1 MQSFWPV
8 LPDRY
13 EHSKW
18 DKVCVHLATVMFLGQ
33 MQNALAGVKI
43 VPEGGATSPTEL
55 ARLTDRY
62 AVFTAK
68 RETALLLRR
77 GFEGLVGYML
87 PYPDVGLEPRT
98 SRSIG

>member
-1 MQSFWPV
+1 M
-8 LPDRY
+8 
-13 EHSKW
+13 
-18 DKVCVHLATVMFLGQ
+18 VCLQEAGELESRIRRTCCSRSSSSGG
-33 MQNALAGVKI
+33 NGPPKKGVKI
-43 VPEGGATSPTEL
+43 VPERAGATSPTEL

-77 GFEGLVGYML
+77 GFEGLVGSML

-98 SRSIG
+98 SSFIG